1 MSCALACSETG
12 ARLGALGGLA
22 RDARASPRAPGLK
35 DAVIAVAAA
44 AADLLVYAGGEGGRT
59 FWDATGAYR
68 EAQDAW
74 GILEQRRSFG
84 PADRCG

>member
-1 MSCALACSETG
+1 
-12 ARLGALGGLA
+12 LGGLA
-22 RDARASPRAPGLK
+22 RDARASEHAPGLK

-44 AADLLVYAGGEGGRT
+44 AADLMAYAGGGGGRT

-74 GILEQRRSFG
+74 GILERRRSFE
-84 PADRCG
+84 ADELCH